1 MKGIR
6 FGGLHSF
13 DDLDLILG
21 KKELGTPP
29 VKTEKIDI
37 PGADGD
43 LDQTDFFGEPK
54 FENRTLRFEFTA
66 NTPASDFLSL
76 FSRVTNALHG
86 KKMRIILD
94 DDPLYFYQGRCF
106 VDKHTDEKGIAK
118 IDIECDCAPYKL
130 KKDHT
135 VIAQVL
141 DGTEKTIPLT
151 NGRKRAVP
159 EVQIYTESGS
169 VRIQFQGNIWDLG
182 AGVYTLP
189 ELELVQGENIV
200 IVTGTGTITFAWQE
214 GDL

>member
-13 DDLDLILG
+13 EDLEMILG
-21 KKELGTPP
+21 KKEIGVPA
-29 VKTEKIDI
+29 VKVEKMDI

-54 FENRTLRFEFTA
+54 FANRTLRFEFTA
-66 NTPASDFLSL
+66 DTPASDFLAL
-76 FSRVTNALHG
+76 YSRVTNALHG

-106 VDKHTDEKGIAK
+106 IDKHHDEKGVAT
-118 IDIECDCAPYKL
+118 IDVECDCGPYKL

-135 VIAQVL
+135 VSAHVL
-141 DGTEKTIPLT
+141 DGTAQTILLT

-169 VRIQFQGNIWDLG
+169 VRVEYQGSIWDLG
-182 AGVYTLP
+182 AGIYTLP
-189 ELELVQGENIV
+189 ELELVEGENTV
-200 IVTGTGTITFAWQE
+200 IVTGTGTITFSWQE

>member
-6 FGGLHSF
+6 FDALHS
-13 DDLDLILG
+13 DDLGLILG
-21 KKELGTPP
+21 KKEISTPP
-29 VKTEKIDI
+29 VKKAKIDI

-76 FSRVTNALHG
+76 YSRVNNALHG
-86 KKMRIILD
+86 KKKRIILD
-94 DDPLYFYQGRCF
+94 DDPLYFYQGRCY
-106 VDKHTDEKGIAK
+106 VDKHTDEKGVAK
-118 IDIECDCAPYKL
+118 IDIECDCGPYKL

-135 VIAQVL
+135 VSAYVL
-141 DGTEKTIPLT
+141 DGTEKIITLT

-169 VRIQFQGNIWDLG
+169 LRIVYQGNIWDLG
-182 AGVYTLP
+182 PGIYTLP
-189 ELELVQGENIV
+189 ELELVQGENTV
-200 IVTGTGTITFAWQE
+200 TVTGTGTITFTWQE

>member
-6 FGGLHSF
+6 FNALHS
-13 DDLDLILG
+13 DDLGLILG
-21 KKELGTPP
+21 KKEIGTAP
-29 VKTEKIDI
+29 VKKAKIDI
-37 PGADGD
+37 PSADGD

-76 FSRVTNALHG
+76 YSRVNNALHG

-94 DDPLYFYQGRCF
+94 DDPLYFYQGRCY

-118 IDIECDCAPYKL
+118 IDIECDCGPYKL

-135 VIAQVL
+135 VIAHAL
-141 DGTEKTIPLT
+141 DGTEKIISLT

-159 EVQIYTESGS
+159 EVQIYTEGGS
-169 VRIQFQGNIWDLG
+169 VRIVYQGNIWDLG
-182 AGVYTLP
+182 PGTYTLP
-189 ELELVQGENIV
+189 ELELVQGENTV
-200 IVTGTGTITFAWQE
+200 TVTGTGTITLSWQE

>member
-6 FGGLHSF
+6 FGALHS

-21 KKELGTPP
+21 RKEIGTPP
-29 VKTEKIDI
+29 VKTEKMDI

-54 FENRTLRFEFTA
+54 FANRTLRFEFTA

-76 FSRVTNALHG
+76 YSRVNNALHG

-94 DDPLYFYQGRCF
+94 DDPLYYYMGRVY
-106 VDKHTDEKGIAK
+106 VDKHTDEKGVAK
-118 IDIECDCAPYKL
+118 IDVECDCEPYKL
-130 KKDHT
+130 KKDQT
-135 VIAQVL
+135 VIAQAIN
-141 DGTEKTIPLT
+141 GTQTITLT

-159 EVQIYTESGS
+159 EVQIYTQSGS
-169 VRIQFQGNIWDLG
+169 IRIVHGENIWDLST
-182 AGVYTLP
+182 GVYTLP
-189 ELELVQGENIV
+189 ELELVQGVNA
-200 IVTGTGTITFAWQE
+200 VTVAGTGTVTFVWQE

>member
-6 FGGLHSF
+6 FGVLHS

-21 KKELGTPP
+21 RKEIGTPP
-29 VKTEKIDI
+29 VKTEKMDI

-54 FENRTLRFEFTA
+54 FANRTLRFEFTA

-76 FSRVTNALHG
+76 YSRVNNALHG

-94 DDPLYFYQGRCF
+94 DDPLYYYMGRVY
-106 VDKHTDEKGIAK
+106 VDKHSDEKGVAK
-118 IDIECDCAPYKL
+118 IDIECDCEPYKL
-130 KKDHT
+130 KKDQT
-135 VIAQVL
+135 VIAQAIN
-141 DGTEKTIPLT
+141 GTQTITLT

-159 EVQIYTESGS
+159 EVQIYTASGS
-169 VRIQFQGNIWDLG
+169 IRIVHGENIWDLST
-182 AGVYTLP
+182 GVYTLP
-189 ELELVQGENIV
+189 ELELVQGVNA
-200 IVTGTGTITFAWQE
+200 VTVAGTGTVTFVWQE